1 MAAND
6 GDSGVDDVDNDD
18 AVACCDDM
26 DDGDGAM
33 AEEDHEDEGAAWCL
47 HDYYFFETD
56 TSSMVVPLPPHDDSL
71 GGRRH
76 EQS

>member
-1 MAAND
+1 MDGRAAND
-6 GDSGVDDVDNDD
+6 GVDGVDNDD

-47 HDYYFFETD
+47 HDYYFETD

-71 GGRRH
+71 GGRRY